1 MEGSPAVVV
10 RYIVN
15 DVPAAL
21 QFYTQH
27 FGFTV
32 HQDTSPAF
40 AALDRGPLRL
50 LLSNK
55 TSAGAKEMPDGRKQ
69 EPGGWS
75 RFQIHVRDLEAEV
88 KRLKAA
94 GLKFRNDIVVGKGGA
109 QILLDDPSGNVV
121 ELFQPAAH

>member
-21 QFYTQH
+21 QFYTRH
-27 FGFTV
+27 LGFTV

-69 EPGGWS
+69 EPGSWN
-75 RFQIHVRDLEAEV
+75 RFQLHVPDLEAEV

-94 GLKFRNDIVVGKGGA
+94 GLLFRNEIVVGKGGA

>member
-1 MEGSPAVVV
+1 MDKPAVVV
-10 RYIVN
+10 RYIVD

-21 QFYTQH
+21 KFYTQH

-40 AALDRGPLRL
+40 AAIDRGPMRL

-69 EPGGWS
+69 MPGGWS
-75 RFQIHVRDLEAEV
+75 RFQIPVTDLKAEV
-88 KRLKAA
+88 DRLQKA
-94 GLKFRNDIVVGKGGA
+94 GCKFRNDIVEGKGGN

>member
-1 MEGSPAVVV
+1 MDTPAVVV
-10 RYIVN
+10 RYIVD

-21 QFYTQH
+21 QFYTKH
-27 FGFTV
+27 LGFTV

-40 AALDRGPLRL
+40 AAVDRGPLRL
-50 LLSNK
+50 LLSNQ

-69 EPGGWS
+69 APGGWG
-75 RFQIHVRDLEAEV
+75 RFQIHVQDLEAEV

-94 GLKFRNDIVVGKGGA
+94 GLKFRNDIVTGKGGA
-109 QILLDDPSGNVV
+109 QILLDDPAGNVI

>member
-1 MEGSPAVVV
+1 MEGNPAVVV

-27 FGFTV
+27 LGFTV

-40 AALDRGPLRL
+40 AALDRGPMRL

-75 RFQIHVRDLEAEV
+75 RFQIHVQDLEAEV

-94 GLKFRNDIVVGKGGA
+94 GLRFRNEIVAGKGGA
-109 QILLDDPSGNVV
+109 QILLDDPSGNIV

>member
-1 MEGSPAVVV
+1 MDGKPAVVV
-10 RYIVN
+10 RYIVD

-21 QFYTQH
+21 KFYTQH
-27 FGFTV
+27 LGFSV

-40 AALDRGPLRL
+40 AALDRGPMRL

-69 EPGGWS
+69 APGGWS
-75 RFQIHVRDLEAEV
+75 RFQIHVTDLKAEV
-88 KRLKAA
+88 ARLKAA
-94 GLKFRNDIVVGKGGA
+94 GLKFRNDMVEGKGGA
-109 QILLDDPSGNVV
+109 QILLDDPSGNIV

>member
-10 RYIVN
+10 RYIVT

-21 QFYTQH
+21 QFYTRH
-27 FGFTV
+27 LGFTV

-69 EPGGWS
+69 EPGGWN
-75 RFQIHVRDLEAEV
+75 RFQIHVPDLEAEV
-88 KRLKAA
+88 KRLQGA
-94 GLKFRNDIVVGKGGA
+94 GLSFRNEIVVGKGGA